1 LLSNCNGWSNSAVRN
16 TAVPRQKNL
25 NRPPR
30 NCGRCRRLGRPAP
43 AKPRPHGVRPKK
55 WFMQVT
61 STTCAPRSFTSN
73 WPREK
78 GPAFVGGAKEIVMQR
93 GRLGG
98 IPLPRTIPIRDGG
111 IGSMIMVRAR
121 LFPGGRERGG
131 SQASSLAVM
140 SSTRHITNI
149 KT

>member
-1 LLSNCNGWSNSAVRN
+1 LLSKCDGWRNTAVRN

-25 NRPPR
+25 KPR
-30 NCGRCRRLGRPAP
+30 NCGRRRRRTPT
-43 AKPRPHGVRPKK
+43 HGVRSKK

-61 STTCAPRSFTSN
+61 STTCAPRSFTTT
-73 WPREK
+73 
-78 GPAFVGGAKEIVMQR
+78 GPVKKAPLFVGGAKEIVMQR

-121 LFPGGRERGG
+121 LFPGRAGTGW
-131 SQASSLAVM
+131 
-140 SSTRHITNI
+140 
-149 KT
+149 